1 MKSIVVAVGLL
12 LFSALAPALSAP
24 QVHPRVPG
32 VYSDLHY
39 NSEGGDLLGM
49 ELLIIPSDPSGYRA
63 FVQIAEGGAPFAVIV
78 PLLVDGSRVE
88 FTLPAGS
95 AYSGEHFIGTLS
107 STKLVLRWGQGQ
119 QETLLR
125 SKSYWR

>member
-12 LFSALAPALSAP
+12 LSSALAPAVSAP
-24 QVHPRVPG
+24 QVHPRVSG

-95 AYSGEHFIGTLS
+95 AIQGSTLS
-107 STKLVLRWGQGQ
+107 APLAAQS
-119 QETLLR
+119 
-125 SKSYWR
+125 

>member
-12 LFSALAPALSAP
+12 LASALAPAASAP
-24 QVHPRVPG
+24 QPHARVSG
-32 VYSDLHY
+32 VYSDIHY

-63 FVQIAEGGAPFAVIV
+63 FVQIAEGGPPFAVIV
-78 PLLVDGSRVE
+78 PILVDGSRVE

-107 STKLVLRWGQGQ
+107 STKLALRWGKSQ

-125 SKSYWR
+125 GKSYWQ